1 MAFGKDSALLIENWR
16 GYWRA
21 PIDCCGYQ
29 SIGETKNCVTLC
41 YKMFVIAPFSSLI
54 DLRGASQEVGAYLI
68 KDILLQSIVQWNVLA
83 TTL

>member
-1 MAFGKDSALLIENWR
+1 MQEGQFIATQKNKDLDILSCE
-16 GYWRA
+16 
-21 PIDCCGYQ
+21 
-29 SIGETKNCVTLC
+29 C